1 MADDEPLDDARQVAV
16 AAAAAASRVVETVA
30 REAADYRSRQR
41 ATLERAQDQERAQQ
55 ALRGAADRLGV
66 QRPTAGYD
74 STEQRQQRDVGRMAA
89 GVPAEARQVRATADL
104 MNGKDPA
111 GAAAAQSVGH
121 AAGHKP
127 PVVTRQQD
135 VTRSK

>member
-1 MADDEPLDDARQVAV
+1 MTDDEPLDDARQVAV

-41 ATLERAQDQERAQQ
+41 ATMERAQDQERAQQ

-74 STEQRQQRDVGRMAA
+74 SNEQRQQRDVGRMAA

-111 GAAAAQSVGH
+111 GAAAAQGRGAS
-121 AAGHKP
+121 AGRKP

-135 VTRSK
+135 VTRSR

>member
-41 ATLERAQDQERAQQ
+41 ATLERVHDQERAQH
-55 ALRGAADRLGV
+55 ALRGAADRLGA

-74 STEQRQQRDVGRMAA
+74 SPDQRQQRDIGRMAA
-89 GVPAEARQVRATADL
+89 GVPAEARQVWATADL
-104 MNGKDPA
+104 MNGQDPA
-111 GAAAAQSVGH
+111 GAAAAQGI
-121 AAGHKP
+121 ARPAGRKP
-127 PVVTRQQD
+127 PAVIRQQD
-135 VTRSK
+135 VTRSR